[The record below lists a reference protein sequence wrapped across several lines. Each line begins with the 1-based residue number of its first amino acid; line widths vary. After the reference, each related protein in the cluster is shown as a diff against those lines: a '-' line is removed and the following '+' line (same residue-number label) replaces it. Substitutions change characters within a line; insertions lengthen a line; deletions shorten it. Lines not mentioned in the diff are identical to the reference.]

1 MKIKSY
7 IAIVI
12 TLIISVIATGCGST
26 SNSTEEGGKEKDS
39 RVVTTSVAVTEIV
52 DALGVKMIGVP
63 TSNYK
68 LPESTVDAKQVGNPM
83 NPDLE
88 IIKSLKP
95 SVVISVDT
103 LGKDYE
109 NMFIQ
114 NNIPSEFVSL
124 TSLQGLKDSIT
135 NLGKLLNK
143 EKESEKILLDI
154 SEKEKSISEL
164 STNHDKKDILII
176 FAAPGSMMLATEKSY
191 IGDLVNIV
199 GANNVVKDNKLPFA
213 TYSREEISKLNPD
226 AILVMTHA
234 KPEESEKMVR
244 DKLQKDAEW
253 KDMKAV
259 KENRITYLDSQYFG
273 MSANL
278 KVMESLDKLYDIIY
292 GNEVKNEG
300 N

>member
-68 LPESTVDAKQVGNPM
+68 LPEGTVDAKQVGNPM

-135 NLGKLLNK
+135 NLGKLLNR

-154 SEKEKSISEL
+154 SEKEKSISER
-164 STNHDKKDILII
+164 SSNHDKKDILII

-244 DKLQKDAEW
+244 DKLEKDAEW

-278 KVMESLDKLYDIIY
+278 KVMESLDKLCDIIY